1 MILKFETTER
11 QCGDIKKKNVDVDNQ
26 VSSSH
31 SNDFRSISTE
41 KIIKLINMKINRG

>member
-1 MILKFETTER
+1 MTER
-11 QCGDIKKKNVDVDNQ
+11 QCGDIKKNVDVDNQ

-31 SNDFRSISTE
+31 SKDFRSISTE